1 MASFGE
7 NIRELRKSR
16 GYSQE
21 RFARE
26 IGSNQMTVSSWEVG
40 TRLPLIPTIKHIAEV
55 FNVPV
60 SSLLPLSESESND
73 DDLVREVADALHRD
87 PKVRLLF
94 DKTRYMT
101 AEDLDAVI
109 GVVNAISRS
118 RDQNE

>member
-1 MASFGE
+1 MPSFGE
-7 NIRELRKSR
+7 NLKTLRKSR
-16 GYSQE
+16 GYSQD

-26 IGSNQMTVSSWEVG
+26 IGSNQVNVSAWEIG
-40 TRLPLIPTIKHIAEV
+40 TRIPSVSTIKHIADV
-55 FNVPV
+55 FDVPF
-60 SSLLPLSESESND
+60 SSLIPLADSGND
-73 DDLVREVADALHRD
+73 DDFVREVADALHRD

-101 AEDLDAVI
+101 SEDLDAVL